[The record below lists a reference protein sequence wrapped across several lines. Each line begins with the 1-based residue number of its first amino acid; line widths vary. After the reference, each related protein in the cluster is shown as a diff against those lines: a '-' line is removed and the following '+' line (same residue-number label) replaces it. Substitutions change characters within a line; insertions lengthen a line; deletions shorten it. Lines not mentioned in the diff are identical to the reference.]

1 MSNVRHLVG
10 SSDYFALLAAG
21 LPLGLL
27 LLAVL
32 NGKGREAIR
41 GTVTRW
47 CLWFGALSAGVLG
60 LAVLFGVDLV
70 PTKGIL
76 GMVFVGLPALTSGM
90 LMSFFRRLSR
100 HTTERR

>member
-1 MSNVRHLVG
+1 MG

-32 NGKGREAIR
+32 SGKDREAIR
-41 GTVTRW
+41 GMVTRW

-60 LAVLFGVDLV
+60 LAVLFGVDLAL
-70 PTKGIL
+70 TKGIL
-76 GMVFVGLPALTSGM
+76 GMAFVGLPALTSGM
-90 LMSFFRRLSR
+90 LMFLLGCLSR
-100 HTTERR
+100 RTTESR